1 MKLKM
6 LQGETDEVLEA
17 FTDEVNDVIQ
27 HKDLF
32 IAFGNKAMQARH
44 WKQVGQVLNTT
55 ISLDLG
61 LTFHRL
67 IADGAENFKDEIEE
81 ISGAASG
88 EAQIEE
94 QMNQISDRWDDTIFT
109 VANYRDTKD
118 RFIIK
123 EVEEVITLL
132 EDDLL
137 IVSTMMGSKHV
148 KVIQSRVEDWEN
160 KLGYVSDLIEEKM
173 TFQRQWMYL
182 ENIFNAEDI
191 QA

>member
-1 MKLKM
+1 M
-6 LQGETDEVLEA
+6 
-17 FTDEVNDVIQ
+17 N
-27 HKDLF
+27 
-32 IAFGNKAMQARH
+32 
-44 WKQVGQVLNTT
+44 
-55 ISLDLG
+55 
-61 LTFHRL
+61 L
-67 IADGAENFKDEIEE
+67 IA
-81 ISGAASG
+81 
-88 EAQIEE
+88 
-94 QMNQISDRWDDTIFT
+94 DRWDDTIFT

-148 KVIQSRVEDWEN
+148 KVIQSRVEDWEK
-160 KLGYVSDLIEEKM
+160 KLGYISDLIEEKM